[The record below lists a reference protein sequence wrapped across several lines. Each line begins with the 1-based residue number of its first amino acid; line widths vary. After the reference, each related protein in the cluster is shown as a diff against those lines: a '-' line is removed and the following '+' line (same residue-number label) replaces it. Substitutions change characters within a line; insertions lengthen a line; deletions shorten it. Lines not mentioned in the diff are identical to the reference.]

1 MNDLHDCLIKQFQ
14 ERRNINDTF
23 KERNQ
28 VKWVQEMN
36 NINNAIDE
44 LIINESICIKSI
56 KLAYLRVLW
65 IHS

>member
-28 VKWVQEMN
+28 VKWVQEIN
-36 NINNAIDE
+36 NIKNVIDE
-44 LIINESICIKSI
+44 IIINEYICIK
-56 KLAYLRVLW
+56 
-65 IHS
+65 